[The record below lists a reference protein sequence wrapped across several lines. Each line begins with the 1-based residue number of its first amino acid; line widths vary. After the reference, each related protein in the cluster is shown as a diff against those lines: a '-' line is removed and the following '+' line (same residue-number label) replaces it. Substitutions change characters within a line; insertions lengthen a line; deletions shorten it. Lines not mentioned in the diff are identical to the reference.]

1 MTWEAMIRSWLAA
14 TLRGEM
20 PSFDQSKLG
29 SVDEVLA
36 VAIEHGVAVLL
47 NEQIKLGQQQTA
59 YPQALL
65 DRLAE
70 LERSEIAAELFRLAE
85 TRMALACL
93 KRADIPVLVL
103 KGTALAYGL
112 YAKPY
117 LRPRVDTDI
126 LLQNAEAAE
135 AAGNAL
141 EAIGYECQTMMPKPG
156 KNAISFEVPYLRRSK
171 HGTGNAMDIHWAL
184 ANNALYGSR
193 FSNAELMAESRD
205 IPVVG
210 DGAKG
215 LGWVHAMAHACIHR
229 VAHIP
234 EGQGDKL
241 IWLYDMHLLAARFTG
256 QDWQTLMLLA
266 EKRQLAGA
274 LHSGLEET
282 VNAFHTQLPANV
294 LPELFAWSKRES
306 FDVGKAGSAVYFE
319 WHNLKR
325 MTHGQRWHWFL
336 QTFFPPMDYMMERDG
351 LKSRAQLPWAYLKRI
366 IHRLL

>member
-1 MTWEAMIRSWLAA
+1 MIRLWLAA

-20 PSFDQSKLG
+20 PGFDESKLG

-36 VAIEHGVAVLL
+36 AASEHGVTVLL
-47 NEQIKLGQQQTA
+47 HEQIKLNQDKTV
-59 YPQALL
+59 YPRTLL

-70 LERSEIAAELFRLAE
+70 IERSEIAAELFRLAE

-93 KRADIPVLVL
+93 RSARIPVLVL

-126 LLQNAEAAE
+126 LLQNAAAAE

-141 EAIGYECQTMMPKPG
+141 EAIGYECQSMMPRPG
-156 KNAISFEVPYLRRSK
+156 KNAISFEMPYIRTSK
-171 HGTGNAMDIHWAL
+171 HGTGNAIDIHWAL

-193 FSNAELMAESRD
+193 FSNAELMTESRD
-205 IPVVG
+205 TPMVG
-210 DGAKG
+210 EGAKG
-215 LGWVHAMAHACIHR
+215 LGWFHAMAHACMHR

-241 IWLYDMHLLAARFTG
+241 IWLYDMHLLAARFTP
-256 QDWQTLMLLA
+256 QDWQTFLAQA

-274 LHSGLEET
+274 FYSGLEET
-282 VNAFHTQLPANV
+282 VKVFHTDMPANV
-294 LPELFAWSKRES
+294 LPKLFAFSKQES
-306 FDVGKAGSAVYFE
+306 FDVGRAASPVYFD
-319 WHNLKR
+319 WHNLR
-325 MTHGQRWHWFL
+325 WMTNGQRWNWFL
-336 QTFFPPMDYMMERDG
+336 QTFFPPVEYMMKRDS
-351 LKSRAQLPWAYLKRI
+351 LKSRAQLPWAYMKRI
-366 IHRLL
+366 IQRLL